1 VRGVV
6 VYEEE
11 AGGAKYLLAYK
22 PFEEERHRDTVQ
34 VLRMC
39 KIADDVEDCYW
50 LEYRLG
56 DLRVVRLVDRS
67 GQVEVKVDFTLD
79 ALTAYNGDPWFVL
92 AKQLESALKEFGVY
106 RTIALIVA
114 SIAERLCEN
123 LRPL

>member
-22 PFEEERHRDTVQ
+22 PRDGGMVQ

-39 KIADDVEDCYW
+39 RVVGEDEDCYW
-50 LEYRLG
+50 LEYDLRN
-56 DLRVVRLVDRS
+56 LRVVRLAERHGVVD
-67 GQVEVKVDFTLD
+67 VKADLTMD
-79 ALTAYNGDPWFVL
+79 ALTAYNGDPWFVRVGE
-92 AKQLESALKEFGVY
+92 LESALKEFGVY
-106 RTIALIVA
+106 RTIALIVS
-114 SIAERLCEN
+114 SIVERLAEG